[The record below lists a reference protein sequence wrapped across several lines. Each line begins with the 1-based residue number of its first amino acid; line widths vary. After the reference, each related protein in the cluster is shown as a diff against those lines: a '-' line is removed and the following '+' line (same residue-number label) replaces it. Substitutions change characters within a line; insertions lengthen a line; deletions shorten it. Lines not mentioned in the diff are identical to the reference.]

1 MMPAATAAS
10 RSLRWLLLAAL
21 VLAAGACHK
30 AERLLLLDVR
40 ASGELPTTVSALR
53 FSAMGWKTRSV
64 AGVLGPGGLL
74 FGYYGPSGS
83 GPVTVTVE
91 AIDARSCVLGTGT
104 ATVVDTSSGQTAPAT
119 VIYVRPLPDATCVL
133 SDARSDAGAA
143 SDAEAG
149 TDGGAD
155 ADGASNDAEAG
166 TDARADTR
174 ADAGADVSS
183 ERPADAGA
191 AVDAITGGDAG
202 ASADSGGATDAGDA
216 SPG

>member
-53 FSAMGWKTRSV
+53 FSAMGWPTRSV

-91 AIDARSCVLGTGT
+91 AIDARSCVLGTGS
-104 ATVVDTSSGQTAPAT
+104 ATVLDTSSGQTAPAT
-119 VIYVRPLPDATCVL
+119 VVYVRPLPETTCML
-133 SDARSDAGAA
+133 PDAGFDSGA
-143 SDAEAG
+143 SDVADAG
-149 TDGGAD
+149 PD
-155 ADGASNDAEAG
+155 ADGASSDAEAG
-166 TDARADTR
+166 TDARGDTR

-191 AVDAITGGDAG
+191 GADAITGGDAG

>member
-1 MMPAATAAS
+1 MMSARISTS
-10 RSLRWLLLAAL
+10 RSLRWLVLAAL
-21 VLAAGACHK
+21 ALGAAACQK
-30 AERLLLLDVR
+30 ADRLLLLDVR

-91 AIDARSCVLGTGT
+91 AIDARSCVLGTGS
-104 ATVVDTSSGQTAPAT
+104 ATVQDTSSGQTAPAT
-119 VIYVRPLPDATCVL
+119 VVYVRPLAEATCV
-133 SDARSDAGAA
+133 RPDAGVDAGVA

-166 TDARADTR
+166 TDARGDASVDIAGDRQADT
-174 ADAGADVSS
+174 ASTIDASL
-183 ERPADAGA
+183 DA
-191 AVDAITGGDAG
+191 VTGGDAG
-202 ASADSGGATDAGDA
+202 PRADA
-216 SPG
+216 SDATLG

>member
-53 FSAMGWKTRSV
+53 FSAMGWPTRSV

-91 AIDARSCVLGTGT
+91 AIDARSCVLGTGS
-104 ATVVDTSSGQTAPAT
+104 ATVLDTSSGQTAPAT
-119 VIYVRPLPDATCVL
+119 VVYVRPLPETTCML
-133 SDARSDAGAA
+133 PDAGFDSGA
-143 SDAEAG
+143 SDAADAG
-149 TDGGAD
+149 PD
-155 ADGASNDAEAG
+155 ADGASSDAEAG

-191 AVDAITGGDAG
+191 GADAITGGDAG

>member
-1 MMPAATAAS
+1 MMPAATAPS

-53 FSAMGWKTRSV
+53 FSAMGWPTRSV

-91 AIDARSCVLGTGT
+91 AIDARSCVLGTGS
-104 ATVVDTSSGQTAPAT
+104 ATVLDTSSGQTAPAT
-119 VIYVRPLPDATCVL
+119 VVYVRPLPETTCML
-133 SDARSDAGAA
+133 PDAGFDSGA
-143 SDAEAG
+143 SDAADAG
-149 TDGGAD
+149 PD
-155 ADGASNDAEAG
+155 ADGASSDAEVG
-166 TDARADTR
+166 TDTR